1 MAPFPES
8 GRPTQKEKTLRAFR
22 TYFDLLDAADY
33 LRVWLRSQMAM
44 FGLSLLG
51 LRVLEM
57 LYREGPMEVRA
68 IAARRGYPMQHMHAL
83 MCRMEAKGWVSRK
96 IVRRAPA
103 PVKITR
109 IPKAR
114 RGKVEGRK
122 VTVVALTQGGQK
134 FIGMVI
140 PTHAKAVKALM
151 RALDGRE
158 QDTLSHLL
166 RKLTEGDILK
176 FIKEMT
182 HVYEG
187 EDGWRRVVA
196 SDRLASL
203 V

>member
-1 MAPFPES
+1 MSPFPGS

-68 IAARRGYPMQHMHAL
+68 IAARRGYPMQHIHAL

-96 IVRRAPA
+96 IVRRDPA
-103 PVKITR
+103 PIKITH

-114 RGKVEGRK
+114 RGNVEGRK
-122 VTVVALTQGGQK
+122 VTVAALTESGQK
-134 FIGMVI
+134 LIGTVI
-140 PTHAKAVKALM
+140 PTHAKVVKALM

-158 QDTLSHLL
+158 QDTLSYLL
-166 RKLTEGDILK
+166 RKLREGDILK

-187 EDGWRRVVA
+187 EGGWRRVVTSGGLA
-196 SDRLASL
+196 RL